1 MIEGWEVG
9 GVKKEL
15 FYTSHFMDA
24 YATRTSAIG
33 RSSLPYT
40 A

>member
-9 GVKKEL
+9 NVKKHS
-15 FYTSHFMDA
+15 FYISHFMDE
-24 YATRTSAIG
+24 YATRTSVIG